1 MIHQNEWPIIHVGL
15 PKTGTSSIQLALQ
28 DFKRSLCIRTPND
41 FPQLDNGRV
50 ASLFRDLPR
59 LGKAVIS
66 HESLLFSPNTALG
79 YPLESRIE
87 LIEEAL
93 GGRPFRMVLFLRPQ
107 HDWLASMYLFRVLL
121 GEDLDPRYFWQEQ
134 KDGRLLHWSE
144 LVSRLHKM
152 PGLQEFVVR
161 PYVKGQDAVADFFK
175 VCGLRKPVK
184 RRLTRYSLNPS
195 INAAQAPIARSLYHH
210 QEKVMAKG
218 EIRTL
223 MQSVGQGDGPEKMSP
238 FPEEVQRD
246 IRRVFRDDLGKML
259 SRDSCLDTKSILSFS
274 EVASKWSNGLYPFP
288 GLSLEDDAIQ
298 QELARIISSGKL
310 SGHSHFSGLAPHPGS

>member
-93 GGRPFRMVLFLRPQ
+93 GGRPFRMVLFLIQ
-107 HDWLASMYLFRVLL
+107 IWLSGQLLLTPSERVL
-121 GEDLDPRYFWQEQ
+121 
-134 KDGRLLHWSE
+134 
-144 LVSRLHKM
+144 
-152 PGLQEFVVR
+152 
-161 PYVKGQDAVADFFK
+161 
-175 VCGLRKPVK
+175 
-184 RRLTRYSLNPS
+184 
-195 INAAQAPIARSLYHH
+195 
-210 QEKVMAKG
+210 
-218 EIRTL
+218 
-223 MQSVGQGDGPEKMSP
+223 
-238 FPEEVQRD
+238 
-246 IRRVFRDDLGKML
+246 
-259 SRDSCLDTKSILSFS
+259 
-274 EVASKWSNGLYPFP
+274 
-288 GLSLEDDAIQ
+288 
-298 QELARIISSGKL
+298 
-310 SGHSHFSGLAPHPGS
+310 